1 MAPRK
6 LIGLTGNIATGKS
19 NVLSEMR
26 ALGAVII
33 DVIFWAFA
41 FLRMGTMGLTAQAL
55 GRADDA
61 ERRAVIARALLL
73 GVLCGVLG
81 CGYELKP
88 NEAPLTCLRRMER
101 ERRF

>member
-41 FLRMGTMGLTAQAL
+41 FLRMGTIGLTAQAL
-55 GRADDA
+55 GRADDTEQGGGA
-61 ERRAVIARALLL
+61 GSHPPIREPLGRAL
-73 GVLCGVLG
+73 
-81 CGYELKP
+81 
-88 NEAPLTCLRRMER
+88 
-101 ERRF
+101 